1 MKEILANLNPEQKKA
16 VRATEG
22 PVLIIAGAGSGKTRV
37 LAHRIAFLIY
47 EKQIKPYNILAVTFT
62 NKAADEMRTR
72 VAKLL
77 GREEKEKAKII
88 PFLGTFHS
96 ICVRILREESKTL
109 GYKSNFA
116 IFDATD
122 QKTAIKKALKKLQ
135 IDPKQYAPELIL
147 NIISNAKN
155 ELIDA
160 KKYAQYATTHFQ
172 EIVLKVYVEYQK
184 ILDQNQGLDFDDLI
198 MRTVELFQKYPK
210 ILKKWQ
216 SWFKY
221 VLVDEYQDT
230 NRAQYVLVKMLA
242 QKYKNICVVGDAD
255 QCLPKGS
262 KIQSPKGKLP
272 IEQIKKGDLIKSAIG
287 YGKSDY
293 AKVTKIFKKKY
304 SGKILTIKT
313 KKGYQIKVTPNHMMF
328 GKLRPAKNQYY
339 VYLMYRKNKGYRIGI
354 TQGVRSMRRSKDV
367 VSGLQVRANQERADK
382 IWILEV
388 CDDISTAYYLEQFLA
403 AKYGLPTMVFHNA
416 GRSMRLKQKHI
427 DRLYQ
432 AIDTEKRAK
441 NLFKDLGLFYD
452 YPHHW
457 PQNLTIK
464 SSQKKQDRKKI
475 TLVLFGDYHFWEN
488 QGWHAHRIALT
499 SSDKKLKNKLLS
511 QFKVRPDR
519 NSWRIET
526 SRKHYKD
533 AINFVEKLA
542 NKSGLEVVRK
552 ARLVTGENA
561 AFYFWPASH
570 IKKGMI
576 VPIYSKGKIV
586 EDKVIKA
593 ETEDFRGEIYD
604 LSTDEHHNYIADG
617 VVVHNSIYGWR
628 GADIRNI
635 LNFES
640 DFPKTKVIKLEQNY
654 RSTKKILQAAHQ
666 VISKNMV
673 RKEKQL
679 WTENEDGLPVTIYNA
694 KNEKDEADFIIRE
707 IEDLKKDSAFPIS
720 NYKDFVILY
729 RTNAQ
734 SRALEEIFLK
744 YGVPYK
750 IVGGVKFYS
759 RKEIKDI
766 LAFLRM
772 IANFKDSVAV
782 ERIINVPPR
791 GITPVSW
798 QKIDNLWAEFSGEP
812 EQLKEKIK
820 DLDTLH
826 PRAKKSV
833 LRFLELLK
841 ILREAGEKLNVL
853 ELIDF
858 ILQATKYKD
867 YILDGTIEG
876 ESRWENVQELKSVAE
891 HFSDLAPLDGLAAFL
906 EEVSLVADIDTWDPA
921 SDAVTLMTAHN
932 AKGLEFGV
940 VFMAGMEEALF
951 PHSKSLMEPTAMEEE
966 RRLCYV
972 GMTRAKKRL
981 YMVHAKSRLLYGGI
995 QVNLPSR
1002 FIGDVPEEIIES
1014 SNVKAQSSNEIKK
1027 FKNNKLTEDFKEG
1040 DKIEHSKFGQGVIV
1054 QIDGDGDTAQVAFA
1068 GKGVKK
1074 LSLSVAPLKK
1084 IK

>member
-62 NKAADEMRTR
+62 NKASDEMRER

-77 GREEKEKAKII
+77 GREEKEKARIL

-109 GYKSNFA
+109 GFKSNFA
-116 IFDATD
+116 IFDETD

-147 NIISNAKN
+147 NMISNAKN

-160 KKYAQYATTHFQ
+160 KKYAQYATTYFH
-172 EIVLKVYVEYQK
+172 EIVLKVYIEYQK

-198 MRTVELFQKYPK
+198 MRTVELLQKHPK
-210 ILKKWQ
+210 ILKKWR
-216 SWFKY
+216 SRFKY
-221 VLVDEYQDT
+221 ILVDEYQDT
-230 NRAQYVLVKMLA
+230 NRAQYTLVKMLA
-242 QKYKNICVVGDAD
+242 KKHKNICVVGDSD
-255 QCLPKGS
+255 QCLLEGS

-272 IEQIKKGDLIKSAIG
+272 VEKVKRGDLVKSAIG

-293 AKVTKIFKKKY
+293 AKVTRIFKKKY

-313 KKGYQIKVTPNHMMF
+313 KKGYQIKTTPNHMMF
-328 GKLRPAKNQYY
+328 GKLKPAKSQYY

-354 TQGVRSMRRSKDV
+354 TQGVRSIRRSKDV
-367 VSGLQVRANQERADK
+367 VSGLQVRANQEKADK

-388 CDDISTAYYLEQFLA
+388 CDNISEAYYLEQFLA
-403 AKYGLPTMVFHNA
+403 AKYGLPTMVFHNS
-416 GRSMRLKQKHI
+416 GRSMRLKQEHI
-427 DRLYQ
+427 NRLYQ
-432 AIDTEKRAK
+432 NIDTEGRAK
-441 NLFKDLGLFYD
+441 SLFKDLMLFYD

-457 PQNLTIK
+457 PQNFTIK
-464 SSQKKQDRKKI
+464 SSRKKQDRKKI

-488 QGWHAHRIALT
+488 QGWHAHRISLT
-499 SSDKKLKNKLLS
+499 SSDQKLKDKLS
-511 QFKVRPDR
+511 PQFKIRRDR

-533 AINFVEKLA
+533 AIDFVEKLA
-542 NKSGLEVVRK
+542 KKSDLEIVRK

-561 AFYFWPASH
+561 SFYFWPASH

-576 VPIYSKGKIV
+576 IPVYSKRKII
-586 EDKVIKA
+586 EDKVIDVKIK
-593 ETEDFRGEIYD
+593 DFRGEIYD
-604 LSTDEHHNYIADG
+604 LSTDEHYNYIADG
-617 VVVHNSIYGWR
+617 IVVHNSIYGWR

-654 RSTKKILQAAHQ
+654 RSTKKILQAAHK
-666 VISKNMV
+666 VISKNMM

-707 IEDLKKDSAFPIS
+707 VDGLKKDPAFPIS

-750 IVGGVKFYS
+750 IIGGVKFYS

-772 IANFKDSVAV
+772 IANFKDQVAV

-798 QKIDNLWAEFSGEP
+798 QKIADLWAEFAGDL
-812 EQLKEKIK
+812 EQLKEKIE
-820 DLDTLH
+820 DLDNLH
-826 PRAKKSV
+826 SRAKKSV

-841 ILREAGEKLNVL
+841 ILKEAGEKLNIL

-858 ILQATKYKD
+858 VLQATKYKD

-891 HFSDLAPLDGLAAFL
+891 HFADLAPVDGLAAFL
-906 EEVSLVADIDTWDPA
+906 EEVSLVADIDTWDQN
-921 SDAVTLMTAHN
+921 SDAVTLMTVHN

-951 PHSKSLMEPTAMEEE
+951 PHSKSLMEPTEMEEE

-981 YMVHAKSRLLYGGI
+981 YMIHAKSRLLYGGI

-1002 FIGDVPEEIIES
+1002 FIGDVPEEMVKDNQQS
-1014 SNVKAQSSNEIKK
+1014 TNSNQQSKPQ
-1027 FKNNKLTEDFKEG
+1027 FKEG

-1054 QIDGDGDTAQVAFA
+1054 QIDGDTAQVAFA

-1084 IK
+1084 VE